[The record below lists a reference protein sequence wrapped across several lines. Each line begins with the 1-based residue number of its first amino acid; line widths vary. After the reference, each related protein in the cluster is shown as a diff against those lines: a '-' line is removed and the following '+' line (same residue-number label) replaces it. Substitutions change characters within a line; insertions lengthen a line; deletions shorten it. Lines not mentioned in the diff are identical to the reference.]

1 MRPEG
6 RGLLFV
12 ACMQN
17 VIRSMTIVIK
27 LMTDYVHARRKLPA
41 RGVKMAAEALHTPS
55 LR

>member
-1 MRPEG
+1 MC
-6 RGLLFV
+6 F
-12 ACMQN
+12 

-55 LR
+55 LRKGTIYEAWASK